1 MRRGCKS
8 DFLFK
13 NEMLP
18 FGGRGEPPPDW
29 EGRNRRFFLFFFFF
43 FFIRAFLM
51 KRPLLGIVGE
61 GPVSRADGGESGICF
76 LGLVLYFWY
85 AIPGFT

>member
-1 MRRGCKS
+1 MKC
-8 DFLFK
+8 FLLGG
-13 NEMLP
+13 EESP
-18 FGGRGEPPPDW
+18 PQIGRGGIGDS
-29 EGRNRRFFLFFFFF
+29 FYFFFF

>member
-1 MRRGCKS
+1 MWGGVKWFKGRNRADGGVAESTFLWRVRVRRGCKS

-43 FFIRAFLM
+43 FFHPCVFDEKASFGNCR
-51 KRPLLGIVGE
+51 
-61 GPVSRADGGESGICF
+61 
-76 LGLVLYFWY
+76 
-85 AIPGFT
+85 